1 MKTSSE
7 RILTTHV
14 GSLPRSKAVTDYVFA
29 HEKGEVTDHDA
40 MNATI
45 RAAVADTVAKQV
57 KSKVDIVSDGE
68 MSKISYVKSYLF
80 DPRIQKKKEMLVP
93 KDALFTHLEEKEILN
108 SHLKQE
114 V

>member
-1 MKTSSE
+1 
-7 RILTTHV
+7 
-14 GSLPRSKAVTDYVFA
+14 
-29 HEKGEVTDHDA
+29 
-40 MNATI
+40 
-45 RAAVADTVAKQV
+45 
-57 KSKVDIVSDGE
+57 